1 MSNVAAD
8 TAAVFCAT
16 LVDEWS
22 RNGVTHAVVCPGSRS
37 TPLALALVRH
47 GGLQVSVRLDER
59 GAGFFG
65 IGLALATRRPT
76 VVLTTSGT
84 AAAELHPAVVEAH
97 HARVPLIVC
106 TADRP
111 PELHA
116 VGAPQTIDQTH
127 LFGRAV
133 RFFAEPGVP
142 DEVARD
148 SWRSLA
154 SRAVAEARDGPLGP
168 GPVHLNLAFREPLL
182 GRPGELPAARAPQGP
197 WHRIVPAG
205 APAGL
210 GGLLGVSGR
219 AGASELA
226 GAGELAAAS
235 GLAAELAEDLRP
247 GSRGVIVAG
256 GGAEEVA
263 GDVAALASELGWPV
277 LADPRS
283 GCRSADRSV
292 IGAAD
297 ALLRVTAFADE
308 MVPEVVLRVGDP
320 WASKVLGSWISDAV
334 GKGARHIALDPCWTW
349 RDPGR
354 DVSVLARAA
363 LPPASRH
370 PSASRRPSASRH
382 PSASRRPSASRH
394 PSGSGGSAREL
405 GPWINRWAEAEEAA
419 QRAIDGVLSGH
430 AETTE
435 PGVAR
440 ALYEYVPRDG
450 CIVASSSMPVR
461 DLEWFGRPR
470 PRPPRVLAN
479 RGANGI
485 DGVVSTVLGVAAA
498 RSEQTVF
505 GLVGDLAV
513 LHDASALVRT
523 AAGGPS
529 MEAVVVVLD
538 NGGGGIFN
546 FLPQAS
552 ELGEAEFEL
561 LFGTPQLPRVADLVR
576 ACGYEVTEP
585 ATSRDLVGALDAS
598 SVAARAS
605 ALPVFVV
612 VHGDRKANVA
622 LHGEIE
628 SAVRAALGG

>member
-84 AAAELHPAVVEAH
+84 AAAELHAAVVEAH

-111 PELHA
+111 PELHD
-116 VGAPQTIDQTH
+116 VGAPQTIDQTR

-142 DEVARD
+142 DEAARD

-182 GRPGELPAARAPQGP
+182 GRPGELPAARAPQGS
-197 WHRIVPAG
+197 WHRVVPPGAG
-205 APAGL
+205 ATEL
-210 GGLLGVSGR
+210 
-219 AGASELA
+219 ASEIA
-226 GAGELAAAS
+226 DG
-235 GLAAELAEDLRP
+235 LRP
-247 GSRGVIVAG
+247 GARGVIVAG
-256 GGAEEVA
+256 AGADEVA
-263 GDVAALASELGWPV
+263 GDVAALACELGWPV

-283 GCRSADRSV
+283 RCRSADRNV

-297 ALLRVTAFADE
+297 ALLRVEAFAHE
-308 MVPEVVLRVGDP
+308 MTPEVVLSFGEP
-320 WASKVLGSWISDAV
+320 WASKVVAGWISKSA
-334 GKGARHIALDPCWTW
+334 GHGALHIALDPHWTW

-354 DVSVLARAA
+354 DVAVLARA
-363 LPPASRH
+363 LPPASWHRSAPWH
-370 PSASRRPSASRH
+370 RSAS
-382 PSASRRPSASRH
+382 
-394 PSGSGGSAREL
+394 GGGAREV
-405 GPWINRWAEAEEAA
+405 GPWMKRWAEAEEAA
-419 QRAIDGVLSGH
+419 QRAIDGVLSAH
-430 AETTE
+430 AEVTE

-440 ALYEYVPRDG
+440 ALYRYVPPDG

-470 PRPPRVLAN
+470 PTPPRVLAN

-498 RSEQTVF
+498 RSEKQVF

-513 LHDASALVRT
+513 LHDASALVRP
-523 AAGGPS
+523 AGRGPS
-529 MEAVVVVLD
+529 MDAVVVVLD

-546 FLPQAS
+546 FLPQAG
-552 ELGEAEFEL
+552 ELAEAEFEL
-561 LFGTPQLPRVADLVR
+561 LFGTPQLPRVADFVR
-576 ACGYEVTEP
+576 ACGYEVTELSS
-585 ATSRDLVGALDAS
+585 AGELVGALDAS
-598 SVAARAS
+598 STAAAAS
-605 ALPVFVV
+605 ALPAFVV
-612 VHGDRKANVA
+612 VHGDRRANVA
-622 LHGEIE
+622 LHSEIE
-628 SAVRAALGG
+628 SAVRGALEGSAP